1 MYEIKLEVAFLER
14 DEYIEHKLLFGGIQY
29 IFSTGTGRKLSVV
42 QHWASYGSEQ
52 GLYEMAVI
60 TDGIVD
66 NVQGYLTAER
76 VIEILE
82 EER

>member
-1 MYEIKLEVAFLER
+1 MKLEVAFLER
-14 DEYIEHKLLFGGIQY
+14 DEFIEYKEVFGGIQY

-42 QHWASYGSEQ
+42 RHKLSHGNECEQELYG
-52 GLYEMAVI
+52 MADI

>member
-1 MYEIKLEVAFLER
+1 MKLEVAFLER
-14 DEYIEHKLLFGGIQY
+14 DEYIEYKEVFGGIQY
-29 IFSTGTGRKLSVV
+29 IFSTGTGRKLSVIR
-42 QHWASYGSEQ
+42 HKFSYGNECEQ
-52 GLYEMAVI
+52 GLYEMADI

>member
-1 MYEIKLEVAFLER
+1 MSVELEQVFLDR
-14 DEYIEHKLLFGGIQY
+14 DEYIEHKEAFRGIQY
-29 IFSTGTGRKLSVV
+29 IFSTGTGRKLSVA
-42 QHWASYGSEQ
+42 QHRFSYGNEE

-60 TDGIVD
+60 VDGTVD
-66 NVQGYLTAER
+66 NVQGYLTPER

>member
-1 MYEIKLEVAFLER
+1 MKLEVAFLER
-14 DEYIEHKLLFGGIQY
+14 DEYIEYKKLHDGVQY

-52 GLYEMAVI
+52 GLYEMADI

-66 NVQGYLTAER
+66 NVQGYLTMER

>member
-1 MYEIKLEVAFLER
+1 MKLEVAFLER
-14 DEYIEHKLLFGGIQY
+14 DEYIEYKEVFGGIQY

-42 QHWASYGSEQ
+42 RHKFPYGNECEQ
-52 GLYEMAVI
+52 GLYEMADI

>member
-1 MYEIKLEVAFLER
+1 FLER
-14 DEYIEHKLLFGGIQY
+14 DEYIEYKEVFGGIQY

-52 GLYEMAVI
+52 ELYEMADI

>member
-1 MYEIKLEVAFLER
+1 MKLEVAFLER
-14 DEYIEHKLLFGGIQY
+14 DEYIEYKEVFGGIQY

-42 QHWASYGSEQ
+42 RHKFSYGNEYEQ
-52 GLYEMAVI
+52 GLYEMADI

>member
-1 MYEIKLEVAFLER
+1 MELEVAFLER
-14 DEYIEHKLLFGGIQY
+14 DEYIEHKHLHDGIQY

-42 QHWASYGSEQ
+42 RHWVSYGSEQ
-52 GLYEMAVI
+52 GLYEMADI
-60 TDGIVD
+60 TDETVD
-66 NVQGYLTAER
+66 NVQGYLTVER

>member
-1 MYEIKLEVAFLER
+1 MNLSNTKKCSEVFNTFLAQEQA
-14 DEYIEHKLLFGGIQY
+14 E
-29 IFSTGTGRKLSVV
+29 KLSVV
-42 QHWASYGSEQ
+42 RHKFSHGNECEQ
-52 GLYEMAVI
+52 ELYEMADI

>member
-1 MYEIKLEVAFLER
+1 MKLEVAFLER
-14 DEYIEHKLLFGGIQY
+14 DEYIEYKEVFGGIQY

-52 GLYEMAVI
+52 ELYEMADI

>member
-1 MYEIKLEVAFLER
+1 MKLEVAFLER
-14 DEYIEHKLLFGGIQY
+14 DEYIEYKEVFGGIQY

-42 QHWASYGSEQ
+42 QHWASYGSKE
-52 GLYEMAVI
+52 GLYEMAII
-60 TDGIVD
+60 TDETVED
-66 NVQGYLTAER
+66 VQGYLTPER

>member
-1 MYEIKLEVAFLER
+1 MKLEVAFLER

-42 QHWASYGSEQ
+42 RHNFSHGNECEQ
-52 GLYEMAVI
+52 ELYEMADI

-76 VIEILE
+76 VIETLE

>member
-1 MYEIKLEVAFLER
+1 MKLEVAFLER
-14 DEYIEHKLLFGGIQY
+14 DEYIEYKEVFGGIQY

-42 QHWASYGSEQ
+42 RHKFSYGNECEQ
-52 GLYEMAVI
+52 ELYEMADI

>member
-1 MYEIKLEVAFLER
+1 MKLEVAFLER
-14 DEYIEHKLLFGGIQY
+14 DEYIEHKHLHDGIQY

-42 QHWASYGSEQ
+42 RHWASYGSEQ
-52 GLYEMAVI
+52 GLYEMADI
-60 TDGIVD
+60 TDETVD
-66 NVQGYLTAER
+66 NVQGYLTLKR

>member
-1 MYEIKLEVAFLER
+1 MSVELEQVFLDR
-14 DEYIEHKLLFGGIQY
+14 DEYIEHKHLHDGIQY

-42 QHWASYGSEQ
+42 RHWASYGSEQ
-52 GLYEMAVI
+52 GLYEMADI
-60 TDGIVD
+60 TDETVD
-66 NVQGYLTAER
+66 NVQGYLTLKR

>member
-1 MYEIKLEVAFLER
+1 MVR
-14 DEYIEHKLLFGGIQY
+14 HK
-29 IFSTGTGRKLSVV
+29 FSHGNEC
-42 QHWASYGSEQ
+42 EQ
-52 GLYEMAVI
+52 ELYEMADI

>member
-1 MYEIKLEVAFLER
+1 MTWKDIDFIGLNRSHGNEC
-14 DEYIEHKLLFGGIQY
+14 
-29 IFSTGTGRKLSVV
+29 
-42 QHWASYGSEQ
+42 EQ
-52 GLYEMAVI
+52 ELYEMADI

>member
-1 MYEIKLEVAFLER
+1 MKLEVAFLER
-14 DEYIEHKLLFGGIQY
+14 DEYIEYKEVFGGIQY

-52 GLYEMAVI
+52 GLYEMADI

>member
-1 MYEIKLEVAFLER
+1 MKLEVAFLER
-14 DEYIEHKLLFGGIQY
+14 DEYIEYKEVFGGIQY
-29 IFSTGTGRKLSVV
+29 IFSTGTGRKLSVIR
-42 QHWASYGSEQ
+42 HKFSYGNECEQ
-52 GLYEMAVI
+52 GLYEIADI